1 MNRPAWTIRQSP
13 LPVQGAEGSA
23 RGSRPLWRI
32 ALIAILAG
40 LLVGCAGGAIRA
52 LDEAKDRAAAA
63 DWAALAAAPVPAC
76 EPADAVC
83 AQRQA
88 LRARGCARMAEGS
101 LSETARRGF
110 LDCAVESGRAAIA
123 TADPPRAWREAYA
136 LALFQ
141 RRQAR
146 PGTEACQDNAPLLEQ
161 TELLRATGGD
171 PLPRFLAA
179 SARLTA
185 VTRCGAAPACA
196 TLSESRA
203 LLRDPPANALPQWQ
217 ALAAGVDATA
227 RRLGC
232 G

>member
-1 MNRPAWTIRQSP
+1 VRAAPP
-13 LPVQGAEGSA
+13 FL
-23 RGSRPLWRI
+23 RI
-32 ALIAILAG
+32 ALIAVLAG

-52 LDEAKDRAAAA
+52 LDDAKDRAAAG

-76 EPADAVC
+76 EPGDAVC

-88 LRARGCARMAEGS
+88 LRARGCARMAEGNS
-101 LSETARRGF
+101 SETARRGL

-123 TADPPRAWREAYA
+123 ASADPPRAWREAYA

-141 RRQAR
+141 RRQSRAGPDICR
-146 PGTEACQDNAPLLEQ
+146 DNAPLQEQ
-161 TELLRATGGD
+161 ADLLRATGAD
-171 PLPRFLAA
+171 ALPRFLAA

-185 VTRCGAAPACA
+185 VTRCGAVPACA

-203 LLRDPPANALPQWQ
+203 LLRDPPATALAQWQ
-217 ALAAGVDATA
+217 ALGAGVDATA